1 VFADTPRC
9 FVPSGVAA
17 LSEDLPAI
25 ARGLL
30 QFDAAD
36 DFARMLSSLVRASH
50 EFVGVADLEGN
61 ALFVNEAGRKL
72 VGLAD
77 LDAVH
82 ATRILDY
89 FAPEDRD
96 RVLKDVMPTARDA
109 GFWEGELNFRNFA
122 TGAIIPVLYNIFPV
136 RGSSGAI
143 VAYGTVTRNLS
154 EGKLADE
161 RSQWLGSI
169 VESSDDAVVSKNLDG
184 IIASWNKGAERV
196 FGYTAQEAIGRPITI
211 VIPEDRQNEEVEI
224 LSRIRRGERI
234 DHFETIRRRKDGT
247 LFPISL
253 TVSPVKNAEGRIIG
267 ASKIARDVTEQKQS
281 REQIATLAREVEH
294 RGKNLLASV
303 QAIVNLSQADSSA
316 ALKQA
321 IEGRIQALANV
332 QSLFVESRWVGAE
345 LSAIASR
352 ELAPYGAADKK
363 RVRIEGPPILLEPT
377 AAQAV
382 AVTLHELATNAAKYG
397 SLSAREGRLD
407 LTWRRASDGELL
419 LRWEEEGGPEVE
431 KPGRQ
436 GFGSRV
442 IKQMTGQLG
451 GKAEFDWRPRGLLCE
466 ITVRA

>member
-122 TGAIIPVLYNIFPV
+122 TGATIPVLYNIFPV